1 MRIPPPIP
9 DISELQRIAGYHQ
22 NSLHYSIAAND
33 FSELLNLA
41 STSTP
46 DNIDESDGTFG
57 APLHLA
63 IYLNNLEVVDIL
75 LNAGANPLKEPHF
88 AEDQF
93 ITTPIGL
100 AARLDN
106 RNILQKIWQHIN
118 PDSNSLNTE
127 EFHDCLRDAAEYGK
141 VATISDLLSWGHNG
155 WTLESKGRAL
165 VAAAN
170 NWRFENA
177 QFLLSQCSVE
187 QEWLNLALAQVTV
200 TRGCFLLRDHT
211 ESERAAQSQ
220 SIKVLMD
227 AGADPKS
234 PEASRIAI
242 FEPLVIW
249 TALHKQLYGCLEVLL
264 NNGADPNM
272 ANGQGQT
279 ALHYLGA
286 YKRKDPKVKYIF
298 IKEEP
303 HEDVL
308 RLLLRFNA
316 SVIHRDVYGNTPLH
330 CAAYAS
336 PLDTLHLLLSNLP
349 ESQRASALRA
359 RNHKGETLLHFASA
373 GGQVE
378 MVNYLLSDDVGL
390 YVDEV
395 ASRGWTPFLSALAP
409 GSPNI
414 AGLSRK
420 SGTAQLL
427 LSYGANPVASTQ
439 DGWTPL
445 HCLAMRYG
453 SYGTDEEARLIETLV
468 SKGNFVNARASFAF
482 NDPSNRPRRRGGGQD
497 IYCSCRELQYIE
509 DPMTWG
515 KVIRHDLTPLHIAA
529 EFGAIA
535 IARELLKHGAD
546 PAAEDS
552 EGNSPARTAGNSSR
566 RYRSEDWDMMI
577 KLLMDAGGSY

>member
-9 DISELQRIAGYHQ
+9 DISELQWGAGYHQ
-22 NSLHYSIAAND
+22 NCLHYSIAAND
-33 FSELLNLA
+33 FSKLHNLA

-46 DNIDESDGTFG
+46 DNIDETDGRFG

-63 IYLNNLEVVDIL
+63 IYLNNLEAVDIL

-88 AEDQF
+88 VEEQF

-106 RNILQKIWQHIN
+106 RNILQKIWQHIH
-118 PDSNSLNTE
+118 PDADTFTTE
-127 EFHDCLRDAAEYGK
+127 EFHSCLRDAAEYGQ

-177 QFLLSQCSVE
+177 QFLLSQYSVE

-200 TRGCFLLRDHT
+200 TWVCFLRRDHT
-211 ESERAAQSQ
+211 ESERVAQSQ

-242 FEPLVIW
+242 FEPLIIW

-272 ANGQGQT
+272 TNGQGQT

-303 HEDVL
+303 HEDAF

-316 SVIHRDVYGNTPLH
+316 SVIHQDVYGNTPLH

-378 MVNYLLSDDVGL
+378 MAKYLLCVGL
-390 YVDEV
+390 YVDET

-409 GSPNI
+409 GSPNV
-414 AGLSRK
+414 AGLSKK
-420 SGTAQLL
+420 SEIAQLL
-427 LSYGANPVASTQ
+427 LSRGANPVAATQ

-445 HCLAMRYG
+445 HCLAMHCG
-453 SYGTDEEARLIETLV
+453 SYSTDETARLIEMLV
-468 SKGNFVNARASFAF
+468 SRGNPVNARASFAF
-482 NDPSNRPRRRGGGQD
+482 DDPSNRPRKRGGGQD
-497 IYCSCRELQYIE
+497 IYCSCRELQYLA
-509 DPMTWG
+509 DPVTWG
-515 KVIRHDLTPLHIAA
+515 KVIRHDITPLHIAA
-529 EFGAIA
+529 EFRAIA

-577 KLLMDAGGSY
+577 KLLLDAGGSY